1 MTKSEQEQ
9 FERLQRKAEKWDA
22 LGTAIRNVEKLKE
35 ECFSKSKTLGF
46 VWTQRITNELMKFY
60 DVASADD
67 SIIAGKLCNII
78 LAYESL
84 MNIDKNNLD

>member
-22 LGTAIRNVEKLKE
+22 LTGAIYNIEKLKS

-60 DVASADD
+60 DVAMKDD
-67 SIIAGKLCNII
+67 SIVAGKLCNIL
-78 LAYESL
+78 LAHEAM